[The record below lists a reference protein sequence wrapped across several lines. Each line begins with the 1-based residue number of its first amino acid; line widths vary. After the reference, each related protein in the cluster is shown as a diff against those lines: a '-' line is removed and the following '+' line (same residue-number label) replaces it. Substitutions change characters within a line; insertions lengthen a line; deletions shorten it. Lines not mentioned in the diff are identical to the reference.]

1 MSKGRRYNGDNTH
14 KLNIKKVI
22 ATIIAILVIIMF
34 IIIVVKVVNTDQ
46 KTTGKGVTLAYYT
59 TYQDGKWGVIDQYGN
74 TVVDP
79 KYEFSDI
86 TKITVLGKWHSTE
99 GINTAYFICE

>member
-1 MSKGRRYNGDNTH
+1 MSKGRRYNGDSTH

-46 KTTGKGVTLAYYT
+46 KTTGKNVTLAYYT
-59 TYQDGKWGVIDQYGN
+59 TYQDGKWGVIDS
-74 TVVDP
+74 
-79 KYEFSDI
+79 K
-86 TKITVLGKWHSTE
+86 GKRHYNSC
-99 GINTAYFICE
+99 I